1 MSGDVKPKIGA
12 HADFVGS
19 EYPIHVVVHS
29 QMMDINVSPSL
40 EFTPSLHSNSH
51 EIGGDANSELI
62 GKSGMSIVFGS
73 LHAESVRF

>member
-1 MSGDVKPKIGA
+1 MSGDIKPKLGS
-12 HADFVGS
+12 HADLVGS

-40 EFTPSLHSNSH
+40 EFTSSLHSNSH
-51 EIGGDANSELI
+51 EIGGDTNSELI
-62 GKSGMSIVFGS
+62 GKSSMSIVFGS